1 MVNGII
7 IILIKRE
14 HMEHFN
20 NFLNILNKGNNQ
32 KILINNKKYGSNYFI
47 LFRPNF
53 NGTSK
58 NYQ

>member
-1 MVNGII
+1 
-7 IILIKRE
+7 
-14 HMEHFN
+14 MEHFN